1 MASSTPARPRSPPPE
16 ALPSVG
22 NNNNDASF
30 NPAPLQQSS
39 STKRSSLGF
48 LRRAKSGE
56 PLGDRKASGKMS
68 RKQKEQLKQEE
79 LRRQREAAAVP
90 KYAPRLPD
98 LPPPPQL
105 NSFGGEGARP
115 DSIAIMSNQFGHY
128 QPPAQLQPSI
138 PASVSAP
145 KSRNSENVDP
155 YARTESMT
163 HRGRYSYAS
172 SAVSTINNPRRV
184 RRRKDPTPYNILVIG
199 ARNSGKTSF
208 LNFLRSSLALAPGK
222 RPTHSPEE
230 LAEIHQTSGENSNF
244 ICHFLETEIDGERI
258 GLTLWD
264 SQGLEKNVVDL
275 QLREITS
282 FLESK
287 FEDTFAEE
295 MKVIRSPGVRD
306 THIHCVFL
314 ILDPARLDA
323 NIAAAEKIANGNAN
337 KDDPTR
343 IIGGLDEDLD
353 LQVLRTIMGK
363 TTVVPI
369 ISKADTI
376 TTAHMA
382 YLKKT
387 VSDSLKKARIDPLE
401 ILSLEDQSD
410 ETTSTS
416 SLENFDERDED
427 AMLKE
432 EEEQAEKRRE
442 DEGWKEGDDGAQE
455 PETALTEPEPNPS
468 PPLRTVSHARQQS
481 MSTLSTASLSSENPI
496 IPLSILSPDPHTLA
510 SKDEPVGRKF
520 PWGFADPHNPEHC
533 DFLKL
538 KESVFGEWR
547 AELREASREVWYE
560 RWRTSRLNYN
570 NAKLPMRNGAREST
584 SRTGLATR

>member
-1 MASSTPARPRSPPPE
+1 M
-16 ALPSVG
+16 
-22 NNNNDASF
+22 
-30 NPAPLQQSS
+30 
-39 STKRSSLGF
+39 
-48 LRRAKSGE
+48 
-56 PLGDRKASGKMS
+56 
-68 RKQKEQLKQEE
+68 
-79 LRRQREAAAVP
+79 
-90 KYAPRLPD
+90 
-98 LPPPPQL
+98 
-105 NSFGGEGARP
+105 
-115 DSIAIMSNQFGHY
+115 
-128 QPPAQLQPSI
+128 
-138 PASVSAP
+138 
-145 KSRNSENVDP
+145 
-155 YARTESMT
+155 
-163 HRGRYSYAS
+163 
-172 SAVSTINNPRRV
+172 
-184 RRRKDPTPYNILVIG
+184 
-199 ARNSGKTSF
+199 
-208 LNFLRSSLALAPGK
+208 
-222 RPTHSPEE
+222 
-230 LAEIHQTSGENSNF
+230 
-244 ICHFLETEIDGERI
+244 

-314 ILDPARLDA
+314 ILDPVRLDA

-337 KDDPTR
+337 KSDPTR
-343 IIGGLDEDLD
+343 VIGGLDEDLD
-353 LQVLRTIMGK
+353 IQVLRTIMGK

-401 ILSLEDQSD
+401 ILSLEDQDD

-416 SLENFDERDED
+416 SLENFDEREEDE
-427 AMLKE
+427 MLKE
-432 EEEQAEKRRE
+432 AEEAEEQERTEEVEKEDGNGAEESASTQSEELK
-442 DEGWKEGDDGAQE
+442 
-455 PETALTEPEPNPS
+455 PSS
-468 PPLRTVSHARQQS
+468 PPRTVSHARQKS
-481 MSTLSTASLSSENPI
+481 MSSLSTASVNSDNPI
-496 IPLSILSPDPHTLA
+496 IPLSILSPDPHSLA
-510 SKDEPVGRKF
+510 NKDEPVGRRF

-570 NAKLPMRNGAREST
+570 NTRLPLRNGAREST
-584 SRTGLATR
+584 SRSGVVTR